1 MTKFALAGSIALDT
15 NIFVYVFDE
24 DSAFHLQAKNVMG
37 LVRNTNLVVA
47 VSVIVYS
54 ELFSYSPISEEEHK
68 QYTKILEKNDQFQLV
83 DVTLTIAKKAAYLRR
98 KYRIKTPDALIIA
111 SAIESGAEVF
121 VTNDERLKILQ
132 EIEVKTLND
141 FDSGG

>member
-1 MTKFALAGSIALDT
+1 MSKFAVEGPVALDT

-24 DSAFHLQAKNVMG
+24 DSDFHLQAKKVMNAI
-37 LVRNTNLVVA
+37 RTQNLKVV

-54 ELFSYSPISEEEHK
+54 ELFSYPPISKAEHQ
-68 QYTKILEKNDQFQLV
+68 QYAKILENNAQFQLLG
-83 DVTLTIAKKAAYLRR
+83 VTLSIAKTAAYLRR

-121 VTNDERLKILQ
+121 ITHDERLKIIE
-132 EIEVKTLND
+132 EIEVQSLANLT
-141 FDSGG
+141 S